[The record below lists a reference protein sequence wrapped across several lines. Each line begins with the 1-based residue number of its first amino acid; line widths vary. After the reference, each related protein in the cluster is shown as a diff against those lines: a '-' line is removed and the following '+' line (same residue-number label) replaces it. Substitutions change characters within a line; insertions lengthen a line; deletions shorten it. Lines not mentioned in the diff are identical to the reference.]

1 MEKTTIETMKSVIQ
15 DWLAECNTIDEL
27 TATFGTLYRHLE
39 EQYWA
44 ISFELTE
51 GRKQ

>member
-1 MEKTTIETMKSVIQ
+1 MPQTSTETMKSVIQ
-15 DWLAECNTIDEL
+15 DWLAECNTIDDL

-39 EQYWA
+39 DQYWA
-44 ISFELTE
+44 MSLELTE